1 MACIADFVAAKGQ
14 SNQADATAQTL
25 RQARM
30 LRTTL
35 ATTALAFGSLVAL
48 VQAD

>member
-14 SNQADATAQTL
+14 SNQADAIAQTL

-30 LRTTL
+30 LRTSL
-35 ATTALAFGSLVAL
+35 HTALAFGSLASS
-48 VQAD
+48 ARASR